1 MSLIRSGVVSV
12 TFRAL
17 SPKELIDL
25 SAKAGLMGIE
35 WGSDVHVLPGDV
47 KTAREVREMT
57 EASGLAVASYGSYYY
72 AAYEANKA
80 PFEAVL
86 ESAVALGAP
95 NIRVWAGLG
104 ASKDADAAKR
114 SAVAEDLLR
123 CADLARSAGITLSLE
138 YHSNTLTD
146 TVESTLQLLDEA
158 KHDSLYTYWQ
168 APLTVTDADQAR
180 ELDLL
185 LNTGRVSN
193 AHVYRWET
201 IDGNYVQQP
210 LASAEPLLTEWLS
223 KLNCDRE
230 RFACIEFVKDG
241 TAEQFIEDAGV
252 LNRILSKL

>member
-1 MSLIRSGVVSV
+1 MSLIRSAVVSV

-25 SAKAGLMGIE
+25 SAKARLSGIE

-47 KTAREVREMT
+47 KTARSVREMT
-57 EASGLAVASYGSYYY
+57 EAAGLAVASYASYYY

-104 ASKDADAAKR
+104 ASKDADKAKR
-114 SAVAEDLLR
+114 AAVAEDLLR
-123 CADLARSAGITLSLE
+123 CADLAKSAGITLSLE

-158 KHDSLYTYWQ
+158 KHDTLYTYWQ
-168 APLTVTDADQAR
+168 APLTVADEDQTR
-180 ELDLL
+180 ELELL
-185 LNTGRVSN
+185 LDTGRVSN
-193 AHVYRWET
+193 AHIYRWET
-201 IDGNYVQQP
+201 VDGNYVQQP
-210 LASAEPLLTEWLS
+210 LASAENLLTTWLS
-223 KLNCDRE
+223 KFGADRN

-241 TAEQFIEDAGV
+241 TEAQFIEDASV